1 MHKLASI
8 IAISFFGFI
17 LWVIYL
23 ANTGSSSVLFS
34 LIKSIPYGDK
44 VGHTGLYGTLTL
56 LSIIALKF
64 KTFNLG
70 KISLYYGAGL
80 VFIFVLCE
88 EFSQLFIP
96 SRTFDYLDMSANFLR
111 HGNPV
116 QAHNAP
122 VSGSVQVY
130 IGEDDNDENAEFIG
144 VGVMD
149 DNGLVAP
156 KRIVVI

>member
-1 MHKLASI
+1 MHKLVSI
-8 IAISFFGFI
+8 IAIGFFSFI

-64 KTFNLG
+64 KTLNLG
-70 KISLYYGAGL
+70 KVSFYYGAGL
-80 VFIFVLCE
+80 VFVFVLCE

-96 SRTFDYLDMSANFLR
+96 SRTFDYLDMSANFFGIFIASLIAFLIEKR
-111 HGNPV
+111 LSTDPSEPV
-116 QAHNAP
+116 GTA
-122 VSGSVQVY
+122 
-130 IGEDDNDENAEFIG
+130 
-144 VGVMD
+144 
-149 DNGLVAP
+149 
-156 KRIVVI
+156 